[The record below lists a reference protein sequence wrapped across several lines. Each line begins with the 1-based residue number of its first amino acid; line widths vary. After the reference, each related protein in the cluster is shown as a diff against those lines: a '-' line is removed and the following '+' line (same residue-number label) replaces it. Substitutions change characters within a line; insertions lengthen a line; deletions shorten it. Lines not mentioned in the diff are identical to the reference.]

1 MQQFP
6 CIQLNTQPPSV
17 ENSPTQQ
24 GVALLLSTSASDDL
38 VEDED
43 DMATTSCAA
52 HQLCC
57 NPNSDTDNYRFC
69 MNCNGEAHTI
79 CTEQINFQTPLSDK
93 LVIGMWPGA
102 YWLKLSLLDDSLTD
116 IVYGGGGGGGGEGGG
131 GRELCAV
138 WCDLALSLAGC
149 VLVRT
154 LYLVMRARNYLANI
168 YVTNY
173 GCIST
178 TKCILAR

>member
-24 GVALLLSTSASDDL
+24 GVALLLSTSASDNL

-79 CTEQINFQTPLSDK
+79 CTEQINFQTPSSDK

-116 IVYGGGGGGGGEGGG
+116 IVYGGGGGGGGRRGEDGG
-131 GRELCAV
+131 
-138 WCDLALSLAGC
+138 SC
-149 VLVRT
+149 VMWLVEQLFGLPG
-154 LYLVMRARNYLANI
+154 LYRNL
-168 YVTNY
+168 
-173 GCIST
+173 
-178 TKCILAR
+178 K